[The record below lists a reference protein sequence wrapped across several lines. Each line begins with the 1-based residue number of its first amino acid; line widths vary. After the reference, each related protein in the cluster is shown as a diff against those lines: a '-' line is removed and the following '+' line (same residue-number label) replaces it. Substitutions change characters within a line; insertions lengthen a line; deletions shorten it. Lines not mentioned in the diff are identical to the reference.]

1 MVIKA
6 IIFDL
11 FGVLVLPGYTTLL
24 NKFPHLTQDINR
36 LVSENDFGT
45 LSRRQFYEA
54 MAELTSISV
63 ETVKSYYRNDYSKDE
78 DVIDWVKELRKS
90 GKYKLGML
98 SNVGHGWVEDFF
110 STQELSELFDDVVLS
125 SDVGLAKPAPRIF
138 DITAERLGFAPV
150 ECVMFDDKLSNIDGA
165 NTAGMNGIL
174 YNSLEQAKLDLAK
187 LLGRNNA

>member
-1 MVIKA
+1 MVVKA

-45 LSRRQFYEA
+45 LSRRQFYES
-54 MAELTSISV
+54 MAELTNISV

-78 DVIDWVKELRKS
+78 DAINWVKELRKS

-110 STQELSELFDDVVLS
+110 SEQELVELFDEVILS

-138 DITAERLGFAPV
+138 DITAERLGLPPV

-174 YNSLEQAKLDLAK
+174 YHSLKQAKLDLAK
-187 LLGRNNA
+187 LLDRNNA